1 MMMKRERLKSPP
13 IPSEIPWA
21 PTFRAALLTWFR
33 AEGRD
38 YPWRQ
43 TEDPYAILVS
53 EMMLQ
58 QTQTYRVEPK
68 FREFL
73 KYFPSLSKLALANFS
88 HFVTTVYV

>member
-43 TEDPYAILVS
+43 TEDPYATRAS
-53 EMMLQ
+53 ERMLQ
-58 QTQTYRVEPK
+58 
-68 FREFL
+68 
-73 KYFPSLSKLALANFS
+73 
-88 HFVTTVYV
+88 